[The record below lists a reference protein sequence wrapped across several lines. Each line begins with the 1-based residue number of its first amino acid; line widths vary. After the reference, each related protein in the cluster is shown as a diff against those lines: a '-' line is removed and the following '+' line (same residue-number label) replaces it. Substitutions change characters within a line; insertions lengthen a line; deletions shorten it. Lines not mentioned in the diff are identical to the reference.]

1 MQCKQLRA
9 RRGDPS
15 RPLRNDEA
23 LASNEK
29 NLVHPRKTQTE
40 SELKWSEGR
49 CGCRL
54 TGGAENLKS
63 EDPLRARNF
72 GEYIRS

>member
-1 MQCKQLRA
+1 MQRKELRA
-9 RRGDPS
+9 DERGRSSPS
-15 RPLRNDEA
+15 PQE
-23 LASNEK
+23 
-29 NLVHPRKTQTE
+29 NLVQPRKRKQPTE
-40 SELKWSEGR
+40 MERRER
-49 CGCRL
+49 RRQL